1 MKKHQ
6 TKTIKPAYQNPTKTE
21 HLIGGIDPYDFKVTE
36 YKGTRIYSKEV
47 PWATCVYVR
56 FLFNAGARH
65 DPKGKEGAM
74 HFMEHMLFSGT
85 TTYPTKFDIDQFSKA
100 NTLDSFNAFTS
111 FSHMCLNYRCLEESL
126 EASLKGAIE
135 VLTSSLLSK
144 ESFEKEKNIILQEA
158 WSVYKN
164 EKRIEFR
171 KKNNQNLYASF
182 PDRQRTGSP
191 LGWPNTIEQMT
202 HGDIK
207 KIYKDYLVRE
217 NLSVVISGNISK
229 KHINTVKKYI
239 ERIPSGKPSRD
250 VLIPKVIKSP
260 LERIWIHTYEEMG
273 LTANN
278 QASIEISTGA
288 SRIDKTYTG
297 EAEDLTRALMYELM
311 FQELRHKNSWC
322 YGVNASF
329 GNLEDYTYG
338 SLSSNID
345 PKYVNE
351 AFDILKMI
359 IDNVLNDKHIKE
371 FEQEKTLFIDRKRAV
386 ELSTADLTQNAL
398 SNLRY
403 EKQIETRKESF
414 KNLHAVTYEDIKRVL
429 KTLFIDSKNVVY
441 EASVPNDYDKSVP
454 QNYLKKY
461 IK

>member
-1 MKKHQ
+1 MKKHPIKTPKYNQ
-6 TKTIKPAYQNPTKTE
+6 TGPSKTE
-21 HLIGGIDPYDFKVTE
+21 HLIGGIDPYDFKITE
-36 YKGTRIYSKEV
+36 HKGARIYSKEV

-65 DPKGKEGAM
+65 DPKGKEGTM

-85 TTYPTKFDIDQFSKA
+85 PTYPTKFDIDQFSKT

-126 EASLKGAIE
+126 EASLKGAVE

-158 WSVYKN
+158 WAVYKN

-171 KKNNQNLYASF
+171 KKNNQNIFTSF
-182 PDRQRTGSP
+182 PDRLRTGSA
-191 LGWPNTIEQMT
+191 LGWPNTIEQIA
-202 HGDIK
+202 HSDIK

-217 NLSVVISGNISK
+217 NLNVVVSGNISK
-229 KHINTVKKYI
+229 RHINLIKKYI
-239 ERIPSGKPSRD
+239 ELIPSGKPSKE

-260 LERIWIHTYEEMG
+260 LERIWVHTYEEMG

-278 QASIEISTGA
+278 QASIEISTGT
-288 SRIDKTYTG
+288 SRIGKTYTG
-297 EAEDLTRALMYELM
+297 GAEDLTRALMYELM

-351 AFDILKMI
+351 AFDIVKMI
-359 IDNVLNDKHIKE
+359 IDNVLDDKHTKE
-371 FEQEKTLFIDRKRAV
+371 FEQEKTLSIERKRAV

-398 SNLRY
+398 SNLRS
-403 EKQIETRKESF
+403 EKKIETRKESF
-414 KNLHAVTYEDIKRVL
+414 KNLYAVTYEDVKRVL
-429 KTLFIDSKNVVY
+429 KTLFIDSKNVLY
-441 EASVPNDYDKSVP
+441 EASVPNDYDKSIP
-454 QNYLKKY
+454 QNHLKKY
-461 IK
+461 IQ